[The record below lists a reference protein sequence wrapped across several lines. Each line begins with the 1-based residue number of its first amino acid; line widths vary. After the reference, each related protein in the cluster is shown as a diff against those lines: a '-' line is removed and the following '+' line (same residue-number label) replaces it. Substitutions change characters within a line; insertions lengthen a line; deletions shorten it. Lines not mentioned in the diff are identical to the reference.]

1 MKKAL
6 IFAVL
11 TFTTAC
17 LSRADWTQV
26 TPLSV
31 TNDLKAVAFGAG
43 KYVAGGSGVL
53 IYSEDDGATW
63 KLGTKTGTVNVRAIA
78 FGNDKFVAVG
88 SGSQVYHSA
97 NGATWQVANVVDDGF
112 ETLTFGNGV
121 FVATSV
127 TGTIAYS
134 TTATQWT
141 SLGRMSP
148 NALYVA
154 FGNGAFL
161 AQSHEL
167 SSTTMTVLRSSNGA
181 SWTTNVVAIPAPKPA
196 DYTACPPFPQ
206 QPCIPVYSVRS
217 LAFGNGIFA
226 TGVSYAGPAQP
237 YIKFLTSS
245 DGQAWQWVAPG
256 GDKELPR
263 PWGMPPENP
272 ALFINGRFVDLNQY
286 GVADAS
292 ANLSAWTTIFF
303 PVWVEDLAA
312 NGSSS
317 IVGVGAAGGIV
328 RGAALENMVRVG
340 EPGLTKITSVA
351 ANGARLIA
359 VGPSATLGLSVDGGK
374 TWTKQQLPAD
384 AGDVESVE
392 YGGGYFVAVGTGGTA
407 IRSVQGDTWAK
418 RLSNTTSDLH
428 DLVFGNNLWVAV
440 GNNGT
445 VITSPDAS
453 FFSLQNS
460 QTQVRLN
467 SVTFGNGQY
476 VAVGADGAV
485 LNSSNGTAWTARG
498 TDEAVTL
505 NGVAFG
511 NGPFVAVG
519 NAGTTHWTT
528 DLATWHTVK
537 IGGAG
542 NLADVAFAN
551 GVFAAIEEGTD
562 RVFTSVEG
570 EIWTLQSLEGSLNFG
585 VDSTDGRL
593 FVTGDRGV
601 IWAYVQSPNIVLGGG
616 KDAQDQFKLIISAP
630 VAGTYRVYST
640 TDVTGSVWTPRDLVS
655 VSGQATWTDPN
666 PMAAPT
672 FYEVRKE

>member
-1 MKKAL
+1 M
-6 IFAVL
+6 VSQ
-11 TFTTAC
+11 T
-17 LSRADWTQV
+17 
-26 TPLSV
+26 
-31 TNDLKAVAFGAG
+31 
-43 KYVAGGSGVL
+43 
-53 IYSEDDGATW
+53 DGMA
-63 KLGTKTGTVNVRAIA
+63 VRAIA
-78 FGNDKFVAVG
+78 YGNGVYAAVG
-88 SGSQVYHSA
+88 LGSKIFYSSDAIQ
-97 NGATWQVANVVDDGF
+97 WQSTTSS
-112 ETLTFGNGV
+112 ETDLEQLTFGNGV
-121 FVATSV
+121 FVATTRSGV
-127 TGTIAYS
+127 IAYS
-134 TTATQWT
+134 LNGASWT
-141 SLGRMSP
+141 SVGKVAPGAIWS
-148 NALYVA
+148 AA
-154 FGNGAFL
+154 FGNGAFV
-161 AQSHEL
+161 AISF
-167 SSTTMTVLRSSNGA
+167 SGNATNMTVLRSTNGA
-181 SWTTNVVAIPAPKPA
+181 DWTTHVVDFPSMPI
-196 DYTACPPFPQ
+196 DYPTQQCPSPRFCPPPT
-206 QPCIPVYSVRS
+206 PATYAVRS
-217 LAFGNGIFA
+217 LAFGD
-226 TGVSYAGPAQP
+226 GVFGAAVYYPSSMVGGYAV
-237 YIKFLTSS
+237 KFLKST
-245 DGQAWQWVAPG
+245 DGLAWQWADSGGYDLQRFTEFLNDNLTDFAMGRFFHFYSNVGNLAAPEVKVSSNLADWTSIFFPQTAPGTVPG
-256 GDKELPR
+256 GDTL
-263 PWGMPPENP
+263 
-272 ALFINGRFVDLNQY
+272 
-286 GVADAS
+286 AS
-292 ANLSAWTTIFF
+292 S
-303 PVWVEDLAA
+303 
-312 NGSSS
+312 GSS
-317 IVGVGAAGGIV
+317 IVVVGPKGYIAFGPSIENLTVLVGGSLGKLSSVASTGQRLVGA
-328 RGAALENMVRVG
+328 
-340 EPGLTKITSVA
+340 
-351 ANGARLIA
+351 
-359 VGPSATLGLSVDGGK
+359 GPSRLMELSVDGGT
-374 TWTKQQLPAD
+374 TWTQTTLPTEASD
-384 AGDVESVE
+384 IEAVA
-392 YGGGYFVAVGTGGTA
+392 YANNNFVGVGVGGTVV
-407 IRSVQGDTWAK
+407 RSALGDTWAK

-485 LNSSNGTAWTARG
+485 LNSSNGTVWTAQG

-511 NGPFVAVG
+511 NGRFVAVG

-528 DLATWHTVK
+528 DLTTWHTVK

-616 KDAQDQFKLIISAP
+616 KDAQGKFKLIISAP

-640 TDVTGSVWTPRDLVS
+640 TDVTGSVWTPRDLVV
-655 VSGQATWTDPN
+655 VSGQAAWTDPN